1 MCTVSCATSATSRSF
16 RTDAVST
23 PSDLHVWSLSE
34 SKIVASVHIMV
45 KGPDLVNVSREIKR
59 RFHRFGIHSS

>member
-1 MCTVSCATSATSRSF
+1 MFTVSSKIRLALESPTHV
-16 RTDAVST
+16 DST
-23 PSDLHVWSLSE
+23 FLDLHVWSLSE